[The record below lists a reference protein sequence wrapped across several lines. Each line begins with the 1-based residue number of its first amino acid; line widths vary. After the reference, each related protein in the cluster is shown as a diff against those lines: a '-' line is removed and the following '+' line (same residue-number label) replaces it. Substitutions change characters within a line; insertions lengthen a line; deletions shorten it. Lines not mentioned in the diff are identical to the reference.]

1 MIPSRFVLRAASALA
16 LVGSALSYAGPARAD
31 AADECIAAA
40 EQSQPLRHDGRL
52 KAAHEKL
59 ITCSRPE
66 CPAVVRTDCT
76 KWLADVETLMPSI
89 VVRAVDA
96 SGADVVGVRVFVDGQ
111 PLDTGFD
118 GKELD
123 VDPGAHTL
131 RVEHEGSVPVEQQ
144 IVVRESE
151 RHRMVSVSFVPAP
164 PAAPAGGPLSGT
176 EAGAQ
181 PQGSRRSLVLPIA
194 LLGGGA
200 VALGVASYFWA
211 SGLSDRSDMA
221 SSCAITH
228 NCSQSRI
235 DASKNKLVAGDVI
248 GITDIVA
255 AAIGAGIFVFG
266 GSSAPRDTPVAV
278 EPLAGGAQLQLH
290 GRF

>member
-1 MIPSRFVLRAASALA
+1 
-16 LVGSALSYAGPARAD
+16 VGSALSYAGPARAD

-66 CPAVVRTDCT
+66 CPSVVRLDCT

-111 PLDTGFD
+111 PQDTHFE
-118 GKELD
+118 GKEMD

-131 RVEHEGSVPVEQQ
+131 RVEHDGSVPVEQQ

-164 PAAPAGGPLSGT
+164 PAAPLGAQPAGS
-176 EAGAQ
+176 EADAQ
-181 PQGSRRSLVLPIA
+181 PQGSRRSLVLPVA
-194 LLGGGA
+194 LLGAGG

-211 SGLSDRSDMA
+211 SGLSDRSTMA
-221 SSCAITH
+221 NSCAKLH
-228 NCSQSRI
+228 NCSQSLI
-235 DASKNKLVAGDVI
+235 DASRNKLVAGDVI
-248 GITDIVA
+248 GITGVVA
-255 AAIGAGIFVFG
+255 AAIGAGMIVFG
-266 GSSAPRDTPVAV
+266 GSSGPPRDTPVAV
-278 EPLAGGAQLQLH
+278 EPVPGGAQLQLH